1 MAAKQ
6 EKEDRQQRQAGSYML
21 IARLLASQRER
32 DTMQHTHDSFD
43 GPIRR
48 IIRIIQGYPERIAQ
62 PSGIFLSARISDVV
76 WWYGWNRN
84 RIPRRQ
90 FWAEHATKP

>member
-43 GPIRR
+43 GALCARR
-48 IIRIIQGYPERIAQ
+48 AGA
-62 PSGIFLSARISDVV
+62 SKSFA
-76 WWYGWNRN
+76 
-84 RIPRRQ
+84 
-90 FWAEHATKP
+90 